1 MITPFFD
8 SRFPLR
14 KSVDRIIDSALKER
28 RAVLLEHEAKRICNQ
43 YKIQTPRSHVA
54 MDSSE
59 SAVAAR
65 TIGFPVVLKIVSP
78 DILHKSDANCVLMDL
93 RTTNQVKQAFRKIM
107 TNAKRYN
114 RTARLNGVLVERM
127 EPPAIEVIIGGF
139 RDPQFGQTT
148 MFGLGGIF
156 VEVFEDVA
164 FRVAPLTSL
173 SARNMIREIK
183 GYSILKG
190 IRGKGPVDEESLAGI
205 LVSSSKIMT
214 EHSEIAEMDLNP
226 VLAYTKGA
234 TVVDARMTLAG

>member
-1 MITPFFD
+1 M
-8 SRFPLR
+8 
-14 KSVDRIIDSALKER
+14 
-28 RAVLLEHEAKRICNQ
+28 EHEAKSICNR
-43 YKIQTPRSHVA
+43 YKIHTPKFLIA
-54 MDSSE
+54 MDPSE
-59 SAVAAR
+59 AAVAAR
-65 TIGFPVVLKIVSP
+65 TIGFPIVLKIVSP

-93 RTTNQVKQAFRKIM
+93 RKTSEVKQAFRKIVA
-107 TNAKRYN
+107 NAKRYN
-114 RTARLNGVLVERM
+114 RKARLNGVLVEM
-127 EPPAIEVIIGGF
+127 MQPAAIEVIIGGF

-164 FRVAPLTSL
+164 FRVAPLTRL

-190 IRGKGPVDEESLAGI
+190 IRGKQAVDEESLAGF

-214 EHSEIAEMDLNP
+214 DHPEIVEMDLNP
-226 VLAYTKGA
+226 VLTYSKGA